1 MATSCA
7 RQPEQVWRTLSSLSV
22 CAGTMSLD
30 DADPLRRLQ
39 VAIDAA
45 SREDV
50 PDNVYLD
57 ACNALKELYSLSKLY
72 KVTYYEFVVELGDH
86 GPVVSSRL
94 RTRILPQDDDDAS
107 TNQYLVRN
115 WQYVLDRGS
124 LPRDMAGLPFHKPFA
139 MGDGRGLVTECVPY
153 LKRQREAEE
162 NSE

>member
-1 MATSCA
+1 
-7 RQPEQVWRTLSSLSV
+7 
-22 CAGTMSLD
+22 MSLD

-39 VAIDAA
+39 AAIDQFPL
-45 SREDV
+45 EHDDV
-50 PDNVYLD
+50 QEGVYLD
-57 ACNALKELYSLSKLY
+57 ACNALKELYSLSKMY

-94 RTRILPQDDDDAS
+94 RTRILSRDDDDAN
-107 TNQYLVRN
+107 TNQYLARN
-115 WQYVLDRGS
+115 WHYVLDRGS

>member
-1 MATSCA
+1 
-7 RQPEQVWRTLSSLSV
+7 
-22 CAGTMSLD
+22 MSLD

-94 RTRILPQDDDDAS
+94 RTRILTLIHP
-107 TNQYLVRN
+107 LMR
-115 WQYVLDRGS
+115 
-124 LPRDMAGLPFHKPFA
+124 
-139 MGDGRGLVTECVPY
+139 
-153 LKRQREAEE
+153 
-162 NSE
+162 